1 MPLSIPVAAAVGAA
15 VGAPVGLWLVLAPIA
30 LAVWWA
36 RGGRTVLA
44 WLAAAGAV
52 GLMCTSLSA
61 AAWNGLDRPLPSQ
74 IDARVELVKDPRPV
88 VRGVR
93 VQVRHQGVHYDAFA
107 RGASAGALVNL
118 RAGETVEVMGRVTPR
133 DPSDRWRAS
142 RHVAGLI
149 DVDRASRP
157 ARASGPWAVANAIHR
172 AMGEGARDLPAAQRG
187 VLLGVSVGDRAA
199 MPAAVADDLRA
210 AGLSHLTAVSGQHV
224 ALLLAMLA
232 PVMRRIPVRP
242 RTMAVVAVL
251 AGFVVLTRGEPSV
264 LRAVG
269 MAVAVE
275 LARSGGQQVRG
286 VRVLGLIVTVLLV
299 IDPLLI
305 WSVAFQLSVTATL
318 GIALGASRVAT
329 RVPGPRYV
337 ANLVAMG
344 VCAQLA
350 VAPLA
355 VAYFGQVPV
364 TGVIANVL
372 VAPVVGLMMGW
383 GLSVGVVAG
392 LLGVGSSVVHVP
404 TVVLGG
410 WLVSVAGWFASLPA
424 GQARPLH
431 VGVVAVSVGV
441 VMVAGRRGWAWV
453 RRGCVGIVVITLFA
467 AVVLP
472 QGPPVGRHVIATG
485 AEVLVGGE
493 HSVVVIDGRA
503 DIAMVLSGLR
513 RRGVVRVA
521 LVISRTGSSGS
532 VGVATQVCDR
542 LGPCA
547 VLVPETDP
555 GGASYPMGAAQSGP
569 DADADA
575 DADPDV
581 DVVTGLR
588 TLDVGGRY
596 VVIVNTERNRLTV
609 ELAGPTRT
617 PGTDTSGIG
626 AGGVGAAGVGAS
638 DRPVSDGG
646 VGSLFL
652 GENRPP

>member
-1 MPLSIPVAAAVGAA
+1 
-15 VGAPVGLWLVLAPIA
+15 
-30 LAVWWA
+30 
-36 RGGRTVLA
+36 
-44 WLAAAGAV
+44 
-52 GLMCTSLSA
+52 
-61 AAWNGLDRPLPSQ
+61 
-74 IDARVELVKDPRPV
+74 
-88 VRGVR
+88 
-93 VQVRHQGVHYDAFA
+93 
-107 RGASAGALVNL
+107 
-118 RAGETVEVMGRVTPR
+118 
-133 DPSDRWRAS
+133 
-142 RHVAGLI
+142 
-149 DVDRASRP
+149 
-157 ARASGPWAVANAIHR
+157 
-172 AMGEGARDLPAAQRG
+172 
-187 VLLGVSVGDRAA
+187 
-199 MPAAVADDLRA
+199 
-210 AGLSHLTAVSGQHV
+210 
-224 ALLLAMLA
+224 
-232 PVMRRIPVRP
+232 
-242 RTMAVVAVL
+242 
-251 AGFVVLTRGEPSV
+251 
-264 LRAVG
+264 
-269 MAVAVE
+269 
-275 LARSGGQQVRG
+275 
-286 VRVLGLIVTVLLV
+286 
-299 IDPLLI
+299 
-305 WSVAFQLSVTATL
+305 
-318 GIALGASRVAT
+318 VAT